1 MTEVSTLV
9 ALSRPT
15 TTVTKSTTTATSGS
29 ETLPLSNTDNI
40 VIGMKVSGTN
50 LAENS
55 IVTAISSGVN
65 ITMSKEATASGATG
79 TVTFTKTAFDT
90 PTNPQLCVSTT
101 STSVDTFGV
110 VVAEE
115 SSGTVTLTSVGRS
128 TLANCNAT
136 QNSNVVTLSSGNTN
150 SLYVGQSVNGTGFTG
165 TQARIESIIS
175 STEFTL
181 TEKASANA
189 TNATYVLGLEHRNL
203 TITEG
208 IRIKCFDDIT
218 QTGVR
223 LNNIDLTT
231 THLFVLIHSD
241 NENKHHFAKVSEIFT
256 DDISGDS
263 FEFRPKLG
271 NEIAKDVKFKLF
283 STPISNNITE
293 VAVGLGIKSTLA
305 PSVSL
310 ARPLFY
316 FFNENLDKKNELD
329 HNRKYS
335 LFYSELD
342 FISGA
347 TDALSATSFFTTTPD
362 FGTDIIDYGKYTLKT
377 RLVDNLKNQDSPA
390 THTSNEGKT
399 ILTYTP
405 FTSDAC
411 FTNARRD
418 DNDAVTNTTSTQD
431 YNGPYRYL
439 SYGFSKDKA
448 NLSYNVLDQL
458 LFESMGAKGTLAEI
472 KLADPFR
479 VLTKKIGDEEPLELD
494 INYLVAT

>member
-15 TTVTKSTTTATSGS
+15 TTVTKSTTTATIND
-29 ETLPLSNTDNI
+29 EELPISDTSDIL
-40 VIGMKVSGTN
+40 IGMKVSGTN
-50 LAENS
+50 IEDNT
-55 IVTAISSGVN
+55 IVTAITTDTN
-65 ITMSKEATASGATG
+65 ITMSKEASGNGATG
-79 TVTFTKTAFDT
+79 TLTFTKTAFDT
-90 PTNPQLCVSTT
+90 PTNPELCVSTT

-115 SSGTVTLTSVGRS
+115 SSGTITLTSVGRS
-128 TLANCNAT
+128 TLANCNAI

-165 TQARIESIIS
+165 TQARIENIIS
-175 STEFTL
+175 STEFAL

-203 TITEG
+203 SVTEG
-208 IRIKCFDDIT
+208 IRIKCFDDII

-223 LNNIDLTT
+223 LNSIDLTT
-231 THLFVLIHSD
+231 THLFVMIHSD
-241 NENKHHFAKVSEIFT
+241 NANKHHFAKVSEIFT
-256 DDISGDS
+256 DDINGDS

-271 NEIAKDVKFKLF
+271 NEIAKNVKFKLF
-283 STPISNNITE
+283 STPISNSITE

-305 PSVSL
+305 SSISL
-310 ARPLFY
+310 SRPLFY
-316 FFNENLDKKNELD
+316 FFDENLDKKNELD
-329 HNRKYS
+329 HNKKYS

-362 FGTDIIDYGKYTLKT
+362 FGTDIIDYSKYTLKT
-377 RLVDNLKNQDSPA
+377 RLVDNLKNQDNPA
-390 THTSNEGKT
+390 THTSNEGYT
-399 ILTYTP
+399 TLLDYTP
-405 FTSDAC
+405 FSRDAC

-418 DNDAVTNTTSTQD
+418 ANDSITGAGDQD
-431 YNGPYRYL
+431 YTGPYRYL

-458 LFESMGAKGTLAEI
+458 LFESMGAKGILA
-472 KLADPFR
+472 
-479 VLTKKIGDEEPLELD
+479 
-494 INYLVAT
+494 